1 MSSRDQNARWNCAS
15 MATQRLGW
23 PSHITGAYYDTF
35 VSLSVVGYLL
45 FAIFCLFAKS
55 AVRHLLHVCILL
67 SCYSLWNRKIHQYTN
82 LSLKILQ
89 HTQKL
94 LETSRRFVTHG
105 GLDISLSKRKR
116 HCTLLYRSLLRRNRW
131 FVIVQALVYIISAE
145 FLTHIS
151 FILEWHWQWRRCVWE
166 HPWIWQ
172 PQPKKG

>member
-1 MSSRDQNARWNCAS
+1 
-15 MATQRLGW
+15 MAGVTLPYHWRILW
-23 PSHITGAYYDTF
+23 HICQSICRR
-35 VSLSVVGYLL
+35 VST
-45 FAIFCLFAKS
+45 
-55 AVRHLLHVCILL
+55 VRHFLSSKYLSTVREICRPASAVCILL

-82 LSLKILQ
+82 LNLKILQ

-105 GLDISLSKRKR
+105 GLDISLRKRKT
-116 HCTLLYRSLLRRNRW
+116 HCTLPYRSLLRRNRW

-145 FLTHIS
+145 ILTHIS